1 MKLFVQIVWDLP
13 RISKG
18 VKSLEQSAVRF
29 AYREVAP
36 PVQAFGNLVAQCF
49 ETQAVIAL
57 VNCSLTTLGLY
68 ALKVSRALE
77 DSVILLRFALL
88 SPVFY
93 LPDLATQI
101 QVLLHSNFGY
111 PIYPLSS
118 RYLVLD
124 SSACSP
130 LWLPLFPLLVYSLR
144 PCLHL

>member
-77 DSVILLRFALL
+77 DFVILLRFAFL
-88 SPVFY
+88 SPVYY
-93 LPDLATQI
+93 LPDFAYQT
-101 QVLLHSNFGY
+101 QVLLH
-111 PIYPLSS
+111 
-118 RYLVLD
+118 
-124 SSACSP
+124 
-130 LWLPLFPLLVYSLR
+130 
-144 PCLHL
+144 